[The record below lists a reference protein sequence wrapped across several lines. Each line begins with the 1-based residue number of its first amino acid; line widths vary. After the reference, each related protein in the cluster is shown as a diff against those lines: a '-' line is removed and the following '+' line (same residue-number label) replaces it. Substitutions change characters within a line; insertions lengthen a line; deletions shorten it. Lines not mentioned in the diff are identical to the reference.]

1 MSKTRKKA
9 INKFKNMNYS
19 EFTSS
24 KNIAKMLKRILEEVN
39 IFIGDILIDNFD
51 EDTTKNL
58 YSKVIISNTS
68 DNVNFEL
75 FNKSTNTIVIYDMPI
90 LEFLKYCV
98 SNTLEVLMND
108 KIIKMVKKSKAY
120 KKEVITRKI
129 YLEHSI

>member
-24 KNIAKMLKRILEEVN
+24 NNIAKMLKRILEEVN

-58 YSKVIISNTS
+58 YSKVIISKTS
-68 DNVNFEL
+68 DNVNLEL